1 MAKFLLAVTF
11 ISIGAGVAFGPATM
25 PAAAVLGTLV
35 LLAGF
40 VLRRALVHIP
50 DMEVG
55 VVVGGP
61 QGAFQRFLPPG
72 RHWLLPF
79 VERLA
84 ATISTAP
91 GSLANVSHGVVVSG
105 GLSLS
110 VAWNLSYTLDPFQ
123 IPAPQAGKLARTLPR
138 KTAVLAAN
146 HMHNVIQ
153 HVLGE
158 LTLDDLC
165 QPGVHRRLERQV
177 RQAAAERLAPFG
189 IGVSRVMIG
198 AIELPA
204 HVRQALEAAQ
214 ERRLQAEQEARA
226 LARLQQAVS
235 QFSDTDMQRLLEL
248 ERLHHMGQNGVTLM
262 VPGTAAQVGTAQAST
277 AQAGRP
283 RTSPLRQP
291 VVVSPH

>member
-1 MAKFLLAVTF
+1 
-11 ISIGAGVAFGPATM
+11 
-25 PAAAVLGTLV
+25 
-35 LLAGF
+35 
-40 VLRRALVHIP
+40 
-50 DMEVG
+50 
-55 VVVGGP
+55 
-61 QGAFQRFLPPG
+61 
-72 RHWLLPF
+72 
-79 VERLA
+79 
-84 ATISTAP
+84 
-91 GSLANVSHGVVVSG
+91 
-105 GLSLS
+105 
-110 VAWNLSYTLDPFQ
+110 
-123 IPAPQAGKLARTLPR
+123 
-138 KTAVLAAN
+138 
-146 HMHNVIQ
+146 
-153 HVLGE
+153 
-158 LTLDDLC
+158 LDDLC

-248 ERLHHMGQNGVTLM
+248 ERLHHMGQNGVTLV